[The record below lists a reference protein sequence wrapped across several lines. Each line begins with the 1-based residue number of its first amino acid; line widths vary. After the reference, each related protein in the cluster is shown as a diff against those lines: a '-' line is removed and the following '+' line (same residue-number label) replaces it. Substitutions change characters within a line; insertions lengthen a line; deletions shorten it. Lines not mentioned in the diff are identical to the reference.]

1 MSPKR
6 KPYSG
11 QVSVI
16 FLINTKK
23 EEQEEEGR
31 LLCKLSVKSSYIP
44 SFISRESVKDTVV
57 EVNELL
63 EHVLAGPG
71 DVTSIILVG
80 KTTLS
85 EVNRDADGTSSKA
98 VADVFLYLIANV
110 IQKLVSRVVRDL
122 TLQGV

>member
-1 MSPKR
+1 M
-6 KPYSG
+6 
-11 QVSVI
+11 
-16 FLINTKK
+16 NTKI
-23 EEQEEEGR
+23 EEQEDEGR
-31 LLCKLSVKSSYIP
+31 LLWKLSVKSSYIP

-57 EVNELL
+57 EINELL

-71 DVTSIILVG
+71 VTSIILVG

-98 VADVFLYLIANV
+98 VADVFLHLIANV